1 MKRSEMLAKIAVQIL
16 EDDTNE
22 EIHGEGKEM
31 SYEQMARIALEVCE
45 KEGML
50 PPASVKYTEKPPG
63 NTLCSETCE
72 WDNEND

>member
-45 KEGML
+45 KAGML
-50 PPASVKYTEKPPG
+50 PPFNNEIFQNNCKLLQEPHGNEWEK
-63 NTLCSETCE
+63 E
-72 WDNEND
+72 